1 MAKFP
6 RYGFVT
12 NFADNYTQTLIENRL
27 NLYHL
32 DGVQFYDWEWKQH
45 VPLAGTVAS
54 PAASWVNIDSN
65 TNYEHSIQNPNQ

>member
-1 MAKFP
+1 MGEVP

-45 VPLAGTVAS
+45 VPLAAQSRPSRQLG
-54 PAASWVNIDSN
+54 
-65 TNYEHSIQNPNQ
+65 EHRQQHQLRAFHPNPNQ